1 MIKEEPNIIV
11 KDVMISRNIAFERV
25 KQLKTRYVKGIEIFL
40 ALIQFIYGMVNR
52 EMSQEVGCLNLLVPH
67 FFIDKKISFCAF

>member
-40 ALIQFIYGMVNR
+40 ALIQFI
-52 EMSQEVGCLNLLVPH
+52 
-67 FFIDKKISFCAF
+67 